1 MIYEWKTVN
10 NSERFSGCFWDE
22 SYWIIQIYRILK
34 AGVISDAGWNER
46 LLLSDLREAMEKA
59 EKRKNVL
66 GSLKDC
72 LGLTEDLSSIDKTR
86 GVIIER

>member
-1 MIYEWKTVN
+1 
-10 NSERFSGCFWDE
+10 
-22 SYWIIQIYRILK
+22 
-34 AGVISDAGWNER
+34 
-46 LLLSDLREAMEKA
+46 MEKA